1 MSPPDAHLFRRQATT
16 GAAGD
21 DGDAA
26 STSAA
31 AGTPTT
37 AAAPE
42 TTSQAAETS
51 AAPETTSQGE
61 LPAAFLSRSFFF
73 LFSFWAF
80 RCLCVVSMCL
90 RACVSVVLLCVSVR
104 FWSWHMRSGWVSR
117 KSAFSLARARSLNP
131 ANPNKRSVGTQ
142 NDLDHHHQSPHT
154 TRTFAI
160 AIWIS
165 PPFRQ
170 YTLFL
175 SALELVIRIDLYGE
189 PKRGR
194 NRNHIAFFG
203 RDNNYTSP
211 IKIDSEQH
219 IKAIFPFHLT
229 IPTASRLSHRL
240 QDE

>member
-1 MSPPDAHLFRRQATT
+1 MSPADAHLFRRQATT

-31 AGTPTT
+31 AGTPTS

-90 RACVSVVLLCVSVR
+90 RACVFAVLLGVSVR

-117 KSAFSLARARSLNP
+117 KSAFSLARARSLVS

-142 NDLDHHHQSPHT
+142 NDLDHQSSITSHDSDL
-154 TRTFAI
+154 AI
-160 AIWIS
+160 AIWTS

-175 SALELVIRIDLYGE
+175 SLGISRSNRSIRRAETREKSESY
-189 PKRGR
+189 
-194 NRNHIAFFG
+194 
-203 RDNNYTSP
+203 SP
-211 IKIDSEQH
+211 
-219 IKAIFPFHLT
+219 FRT
-229 IPTASRLSHRL
+229 R
-240 QDE
+240 

>member
-90 RACVSVVLLCVSVR
+90 RACVFAVLLGVSVR

-117 KSAFSLARARSLNP
+117 KSAFSLARARSLVS

-154 TRTFAI
+154 TRT
-160 AIWIS
+160 S
-165 PPFRQ
+165 PSQSGYPLLFDN
-170 YTLFL
+170 TLSF
-175 SALELVIRIDLYGE
+175 SALELVVRIDLYGE

-219 IKAIFPFHLT
+219 IKANLPFDST
-229 IPTASRLSHRL
+229 IPTTSRLPLQL